1 MRALSDHISVRHKAD
16 ILIMSLFI
24 TPVTDISL
32 AWTTRGNAEH
42 KEAILLM
49 LPVVYCSCFG
59 ESLVML
65 DWCLAQ

>member
-16 ILIMSLFI
+16 PLIMSLFI

-42 KEAILLM
+42 KAAIL
-49 LPVVYCSCFG
+49 Y
-59 ESLVML
+59 
-65 DWCLAQ
+65 QQ